1 MKTLNIMLLL
11 SGPVAGH
18 LPVVDMIYESKKM
31 EAFFLGTWLTE
42 GGMLRTILRIRSCFK
57 RTMHA
62 LGEGGWAQS
71 QFEDCR
77 YIVHYYQNCKN
88 ILHVTLG
95 WKICGLKCANLRVKL
110 RN

>member
-1 MKTLNIMLLL
+1 ML
-11 SGPVAGH
+11 GPVAGN
-18 LPVVDMIYESKKM
+18 LPVVDMIYDSKKM
-31 EAFFLGTWLTE
+31 EAFFLGTWLTQ

-77 YIVHYYQNCKN
+77 YN
-88 ILHVTLG
+88 IIESLTLSALG
-95 WKICGLKCANLRVKL
+95 GVKL
-110 RN
+110 THTFL